1 MPAPVTSQLCKN
13 GDPGPQSF
21 ASQLPEPHA
30 DLGRFDLD
38 RQTISV
44 TGPVDANLTAGG
56 RQRQTSTL
64 ACLSPLPSLIQMPFD
79 ERVQAGIEIKQG
91 SRVPVPV
98 DDRVSARGDLAWAIS
113 VGGIGVVGFAVLLL
127 FTWYYAATLFLI
139 FAGML
144 LGVALNAM
152 TNLLGRVIQ
161 LPHALRLTIVC
172 LVLAGLL
179 SGVVFLGGTTIAQQ
193 AKVLSDTIKSQ
204 LVTVK
209 GFLEKNGIDTGYF
222 DLGNPAATAP
232 GSPSSET
239 PAAAPA
245 RTLPSA
251 SEFASSGGAIV
262 SQTLK
267 LLLGTLSAVG
277 NFFIVLFLGLTFAA
291 QPNVYRKGLLFM
303 APARHRDRATII
315 VDRIGDTLERWLIA
329 QILTMAAVFLVTWI
343 GLALI
348 GIQSSFILGIQAGL
362 LAFIPTVGALLA
374 GLIVVLASLASGW
387 VAALSAFLL
396 FLGVHALESYI
407 LTPIIQRQA
416 LDIPPATLFAFQILL
431 GVVFGIWGLAL
442 ALPLMAIVKVMID
455 YFKAEEITPAA
466 AAA

>member
-1 MPAPVTSQLCKN
+1 
-13 GDPGPQSF
+13 
-21 ASQLPEPHA
+21 LP
-30 DLGRFDLD
+30 D
-38 RQTISV
+38 T
-44 TGPVDANLTAGG
+44 
-56 RQRQTSTL
+56 
-64 ACLSPLPSLIQMPFD
+64 
-79 ERVQAGIEIKQG
+79 
-91 SRVPVPV
+91 V
-98 DDRVSARGDLAWAIS
+98 DDRSSARGDLAWAIS
-113 VGGIGVVGFAVLLL
+113 VGGIGVVAFAALLL
-127 FTWYYAATLFLI
+127 FAWYFAATLFLI

-152 TNLLGRVIQ
+152 TTLLGRVIR

-179 SGVVFLGGTTIAQQ
+179 SGVVFLGGSTIAQQ

-209 GFLEKNGIDTGYF
+209 AFLEKNGVDTSYF
-222 DLGNPAATAP
+222 NLGNPTATT
-232 GSPSSET
+232 SESSTSET
-239 PAAAPA
+239 SAPTPP

-262 SQTLK
+262 TQTLK
-267 LLLGTLSAVG
+267 LLLGTVSAVG

-291 QPNVYRKGLLFM
+291 QPSVYRKGLLFM
-303 APARHRDRATII
+303 APARHRERATVI

-387 VAALSAFLL
+387 VAAISAFVL

-407 LTPIIQRQA
+407 LTPMIQRQA

-455 YFKAEEITPAA
+455 YFKAEEVTPAA
-466 AAA
+466 AAVA

>member
-1 MPAPVTSQLCKN
+1 
-13 GDPGPQSF
+13 
-21 ASQLPEPHA
+21 LPN
-30 DLGRFDLD
+30 
-38 RQTISV
+38 SV
-44 TGPVDANLTAGG
+44 N
-56 RQRQTSTL
+56 
-64 ACLSPLPSLIQMPFD
+64 
-79 ERVQAGIEIKQG
+79 
-91 SRVPVPV
+91 
-98 DDRVSARGDLAWAIS
+98 DRVSARGDLAWAIS
-113 VGGIGVVGFAVLLL
+113 VGGIGVVAFAALLL
-127 FTWYYAATLFLI
+127 FMWYFAATLFLV

-152 TNLLGRVIQ
+152 SNLLGRVIR

-209 GFLEKNGIDTGYF
+209 GFLEKNGVDTSYF
-222 DLGNPAATAP
+222 NLGNASAAPAAGA
-232 GSPSSET
+232 SPSET
-239 PAAAPA
+239 PAAAAP
-245 RTLPSA
+245 RNLPSA

-267 LLLGTLSAVG
+267 LLLGTVSAVG

-291 QPNVYRKGLLFM
+291 QPSVYRNGLLFM
-303 APARHRDRATII
+303 APARHRARATII
-315 VDRIGDTLERWLIA
+315 VDRIGETLERWLIA

-387 VAALSAFLL
+387 VAALSAFGL
-396 FLGVHALESYI
+396 FLGVHALESYV

-455 YFKAEEITPAA
+455 YFKAEETPPVAA
-466 AAA
+466 AA

>member
-1 MPAPVTSQLCKN
+1 MPDT
-13 GDPGPQSF
+13 
-21 ASQLPEPHA
+21 
-30 DLGRFDLD
+30 
-38 RQTISV
+38 
-44 TGPVDANLTAGG
+44 VDQNV
-56 RQRQTSTL
+56 ST
-64 ACLSPLPSLIQMPFD
+64 
-79 ERVQAGIEIKQG
+79 
-91 SRVPVPV
+91 
-98 DDRVSARGDLAWAIS
+98 RGDLAWAIS
-113 VGGIGVVGFAVLLL
+113 VGGIGIVAFAALLL
-127 FTWYYAATLFLI
+127 FAWYFAATLFLI

-144 LGVALNAM
+144 LGVALNAIS
-152 TNLLGRVIQ
+152 NLLGRVIR

-179 SGVVFLGGTTIAQQ
+179 SGVVFLGGSTIAQQ

-209 GFLEKNGIDTGYF
+209 AFLDKNGVDTSYF
-222 DLGNPAATAP
+222 NLGNASAAPAAGA
-232 GSPSSET
+232 SPSET
-239 PAAAPA
+239 PAAPAAAAP
-245 RTLPSA
+245 RNLPSA

-267 LLLGTLSAVG
+267 LLLGTVSAVG

-291 QPNVYRKGLLFM
+291 QPSVYRKGLLFM
-303 APARHRDRATII
+303 APVQHRARATII

-348 GIQSSFILGIQAGL
+348 GIQSAFILGIQAGL

-387 VAALSAFLL
+387 VAALSAFVL

-416 LDIPPATLFAFQILL
+416 LDIPPATLFGFQILL

-455 YFKAEEITPAA
+455 YFKAEEKAPVAA
-466 AAA
+466 AA